1 MAPKIRNIIIFVV
14 IAAILVL
21 IYIFFIKPSP
31 DQSNLVS
38 SPSTT
43 TLPNMNGTPAAS
55 NTTTASPLGTQDFLT
70 LLLNVKNIKLDDSIF
85 ADPAFGSLHDSSI
98 VLVPDATTG
107 RPNPFA
113 QFGNDV
119 TPIVPATNI
128 PTAPV
133 VMPPT
138 STTPA
143 TIPINPTT
151 PITAPPAPTIPK
163 TPTTGAPK
171 IPAIILPIKP

>member
-21 IYIFFIKPSP
+21 IYIFFIKPSS

-43 TLPNMNGTPAAS
+43 TLPNVNGTPTTL

-85 ADPAFGSLHDSSI
+85 VDPAFSNLHDSSI

-119 TPIVPATNI
+119 VVPVPNLSAPAASNFVPTPAITPPVPTTGVPKTPLVPAL
-128 PTAPV
+128 
-133 VMPPT
+133 
-138 STTPA
+138 TPA
-143 TIPINPTT
+143 T
-151 PITAPPAPTIPK
+151 PAA
-163 TPTTGAPK
+163 GR
-171 IPAIILPIKP
+171 

>member
-31 DQSNLVS
+31 DQGNLVS

-43 TLPNMNGTPAAS
+43 TLPDVNGTPAPAS
-55 NTTTASPLGTQDFLT
+55 TTNTALLGTQDFLT
-70 LLLNVKNIKLDDSIF
+70 LLLNVKNIKLDDAIF
-85 ADPAFGSLHDSSI
+85 ADPAFGILHDSSI

-119 TPIVPATNI
+119 APTVPATNT

-133 VMPPT
+133 VTPPAQ
-138 STTPA
+138 TTP
-143 TIPINPTT
+143 TITPPVPIT
-151 PITAPPAPTIPK
+151 PITR
-163 TPTTGAPK
+163 APK
-171 IPAIILPIKP
+171 APAIILPIKP

>member
-14 IAAILVL
+14 IVAILVL

-43 TLPNMNGTPAAS
+43 TLPNVNGTPADAGTT
-55 NTTTASPLGTQDFLT
+55 NTTLLGTQDFLT
-70 LLLNVKNIKLDDSIF
+70 LLLNVKNIKLDDAIF
-85 ADPAFGSLHDSSI
+85 TDPAFNSLHDSSI
-98 VLVPDATTG
+98 VLVPDTTTG

-119 TPIVPATNI
+119 TPPAPATNI

-133 VMPPT
+133 VT
-138 STTPA
+138 SPA
-143 TIPINPTT
+143 QTIPTVIPPVPT
-151 PITAPPAPTIPK
+151 

-171 IPAIILPIKP
+171 APAITLPIKP